1 LTPAGEQR
9 PTGVGGFDGLKVL
22 VVDDDTDARD
32 VAAASLQ
39 SLGIAVELADTSAAG
54 LRIVS
59 DWRPDVIVADIGM
72 PGEDG
77 YHFVRQLRALG
88 ADRGGLTPAIALTA
102 YSRPED
108 RRRAI
113 EAGFGDHLP
122 KPVLPHVL
130 AAAIARAA
138 GRTEA

>member
-1 LTPAGEQR
+1 M
-9 PTGVGGFDGLKVL
+9 
-22 VVDDDTDARD
+22 DDDTDARD

-108 RRRAI
+108 RRRRSRPGSATTSRSRRYRTCSR
-113 EAGFGDHLP
+113 LP
-122 KPVLPHVL
+122 SRAPPGEQQRR
-130 AAAIARAA
+130 APPATAR
-138 GRTEA
+138 